1 MKYRLVED
9 PWSHFI
15 PSVGFESDE
24 MGEIL
29 ISGFDQEEVL
39 HLIQYSSELKQDT
52 SWRF

>member
-24 MGEIL
+24 TGGIL
-29 ISGFDQEEVL
+29 ISGFDLEEVL
-39 HLIQYSSELKQDT
+39 HLIQYSSDLKQDT